1 MQVSTDVE
9 VFSQV
14 ESGRVN
20 KHQLA
25 GVGNALINIDFQLVG
40 HLLLIKLG
48 GKVDGL
54 VPSQFASEL
63 YSLDNIGKTYLVR
76 FADEESVTLK
86 EVGGVVV
93 HS

>member
-1 MQVSTDVE
+1 MQVPTDVE

-40 HLLLIKLG
+40 HLLLVKLG

-63 YSLDNIGKTYLVR
+63 FNKFRQRILTYLVR
-76 FADEESVTLK
+76 FADEESVTL
-86 EVGGVVV
+86 
-93 HS
+93 